1 MKKLQGKRISLRPI
15 EIQDL
20 EAVYRWENN
29 SENWTHSNHL
39 NPFSRF
45 FLEQYILH
53 SENNIY
59 TDRQLRLIIE
69 TSGKEPVGLI
79 DLFDFDPHHRRA
91 AVGILVDPV
100 HQRRGYASEAL
111 GLVIQYARDTLSVKQ
126 LHCGIGEENT
136 HSMRLFQK
144 HGFELTG
151 TRRAWRLDG
160 GKYKDEHFLQLLF
173 S

>member
-1 MKKLQGKRISLRPI
+1 MKPLQGKRISLRPI
-15 EIQDL
+15 EIEDL
-20 EAVYRWENN
+20 EAIYRWEND
-29 SENWTHSNHL
+29 SENWNHSNHL

-59 TDRQLRLIIE
+59 TDKQLRLMIE
-69 TSGKEPVGLI
+69 TAGGEAVGLI

-91 AVGILVDPV
+91 AVGILIDPMQ
-100 HQRRGYASEAL
+100 QRRGYASEAL
-111 GLVIQYARDTLSVKQ
+111 DLVIAYARDILSIKQ
-126 LHCGIGEENT
+126 LHCGIGEENK
-136 HSMRLFQK
+136 HSMRLFQN

-160 GKYKDEHFLQLLF
+160 GRYKDEHFLQLLF
-173 S
+173 